1 MQSTK
6 KLVLVDEFDR
16 EYKRLQRPTAAV
28 AKANHSL
35 SLSSTL
41 RNSSLADDR
50 KVRQYVE
57 ELHRYL
63 NVNKSTD
70 QPTSAKNWITEP
82 ERVQPR
88 KRTVEKQKKKKRVA
102 MLRAR
107 YSETNIDAF
116 YSSPRAPGSFSNVR
130 NLQLY
135 CGRTVSEVRKFLA
148 GQDAYR
154 MHKTPK
160 DSISSTQDALARH
173 NGPLSDRSGRRL
185 KSFPV

>member
-35 SLSSTL
+35 SLSNTL

-63 NVNKSTD
+63 NVNKPTD
-70 QPTSAKNWITEP
+70 QSTPAINWVTEP

-88 KRTVEKQKKKKRVA
+88 KQTVEKQKKKKKKRVA
-102 MLRAR
+102 MPRTRTILHSTFPLALPVVFRVFVICNVTAGVPRLR
-107 YSETNIDAF
+107 
-116 YSSPRAPGSFSNVR
+116 
-130 NLQLY
+130 
-135 CGRTVSEVRKFLA
+135 
-148 GQDAYR
+148 
-154 MHKTPK
+154 
-160 DSISSTQDALARH
+160 
-173 NGPLSDRSGRRL
+173 
-185 KSFPV
+185 